1 MGEAGGPNGVEAHAR
16 RGGDAQGECG
26 ARRLPYPSPLRV
38 AGREAP
44 DARRPATRDA
54 VRARPTPCCVQRRDE
69 RRLSPALR
77 VKQGL
82 CFLHRE

>member
-1 MGEAGGPNGVEAHAR
+1 MGWRHTPAGAVTHRVSVG
-16 RGGDAQGECG
+16 RGG
-26 ARRLPYPSPLRV
+26 ARDE